1 MCPENPAFHPWLPSP
16 APRRWGSLKRLPL
29 PTRAG
34 GLAALA
40 AFALTACAVGPD
52 YERPQAPSGVQA
64 AGFKES
70 AGWKVAAPAQVDASQ
85 AWWQA
90 YGDETLNRLVAQAN
104 EANQTLAQAAAQYRQ
119 ATALVGAA
127 AAAGQPTL
135 GVSSTTSRVRSNT
148 GGALYEGY
156 THSALLQSAWEPDV
170 WGKVGRSTE
179 AARANA
185 EASGADLAAA
195 RLSVQALVVND
206 YLQLR
211 LADAALA
218 TYQATLQAYEKA
230 LQLTQSQHRSGVA
243 TQADVALAE
252 STLQAARAQATDVQ
266 LSRRQLEH
274 ALAVL
279 LGKTPAEFSIPASP
293 EAQCALPGLP
303 GIPAVL
309 PSALLERRPDIA
321 GAERRVAAANA
332 NIGVAAAAWYPALN
346 LTGSAGSSGS
356 GVGNWLAAPYRIW
369 AVGAQVAATLYDGG
383 LRSAQ
388 DKQARA
394 AFDAAAAAYRQTV
407 LAGFQEVEDNLAALD
422 QLARERVQQ
431 EAALA
436 AARTAERIVTRQY
449 EAGTAPYASV
459 ITAQALALNSERAA
473 LQLQGRQ
480 LTASVTLIKAL
491 GGGWTAHHD

>member
-1 MCPENPAFHPWLPSP
+1 M
-16 APRRWGSLKRLPL
+16 
-29 PTRAG
+29 
-34 GLAALA
+34 GLAAMTA
-40 AFALTACAVGPD
+40 VVLTACAVGPD
-52 YERPQAPSGVQA
+52 YERPLPPPGVSA
-64 AGFKES
+64 NDFKES
-70 AGWKVAAPAQVDASQ
+70 AGWKVAAPSQVDASQ
-85 AWWQA
+85 SWWQA
-90 YGDETLNRLVAQAN
+90 YGDDTLNQLVTQAN
-104 EANQTLAQAAAQYRQ
+104 QANQTLVQAAAQYRQ
-119 ATALVGAA
+119 ASALVGAA

-135 GVSSTTSRVRSNT
+135 GVSSTTSHVRSNAS
-148 GGALYEGY
+148 GGIYEGY
-156 THSALLQSAWEPDV
+156 THSALLQTAWEPDV
-170 WGKVGRSTE
+170 WGRVSRSTE
-179 AARANA
+179 AAQASA
-185 EASGADLAAA
+185 DASGADLAAA

-230 LQLTQSQHRSGVA
+230 LQLTQSQHRAGVA

-266 LSRRQLEH
+266 LTRKQLEH

-279 LGKTPAEFSIPASP
+279 LGQTPAEFSVA
-293 EAQCALPGLP
+293 ALPVGQRQLPSLP
-303 GIPAVL
+303 GIPSVV

-346 LTGSAGSSGS
+346 LTGSAGSSGA

-369 AVGAQVAATLYDGG
+369 AVGAQLAATLYDGG
-383 LRSAQ
+383 LRTAQ

-394 AFDAAAAAYRQTV
+394 AFDVAAAAYRQTV

-422 QLARERVQQ
+422 ELARERVQQ
-431 EAALA
+431 EAALT
-436 AARTAERIVTRQY
+436 AARTAERIVIRQY
-449 EAGTAPYASV
+449 RAGTAPYATV
-459 ITAQALALNSERAA
+459 ITAQALALNSERAV

-491 GGGWTAHHD
+491 GGGWTAHRD